1 MYSSAKTPYT
11 CQNWIGYQI
20 WIIPRKWDIEFLTT
34 SYQWKQILSKIQ
46 ITYFFDE
53 LCYWLSFLQTIFV
66 GLGVKNQLILVKT
79 IDFSLLVPQ
88 KLAIESSINN
98 NVYYQKKVSKLP
110 TYKIHLTME
119 IISYIS
125 GSNGVRVM
133 SG

>member
-1 MYSSAKTPYT
+1 M
-11 CQNWIGYQI
+11 
-20 WIIPRKWDIEFLTT
+20 
-34 SYQWKQILSKIQ
+34 
-46 ITYFFDE
+46 
-53 LCYWLSFLQTIFV
+53 

-125 GSNGVRVM
+125 GLNGVRVKQKFPILKGKY
-133 SG
+133 SKLFDFWGSSLDSSLGRGGDKIFT

>member
-1 MYSSAKTPYT
+1 M
-11 CQNWIGYQI
+11 
-20 WIIPRKWDIEFLTT
+20 
-34 SYQWKQILSKIQ
+34 
-46 ITYFFDE
+46 
-53 LCYWLSFLQTIFV
+53 IFV

-110 TYKIHLTME
+110 TYKIHLTMG

-125 GSNGVRVM
+125 GLNGVRVM